1 MGLGPR
7 PPWSAVPAVTPD
19 GPARPEWS
27 RGRARAAGRAVARVR
42 EKLVAELEDLE
53 HHRAVN
59 VETRLQG
66 AQRLERAAQAARQH
80 DLQMRAVL
88 VRADMLQ
95 RKGDTARGARL
106 ANDVNRWAEAHGP
119 WFLLARSHLVLS
131 STHEIIGDTATCL
144 DHALRAVE
152 LLDGSA
158 PPRIRGNF
166 IMRLGDALSLV
177 HSYAAARQRYG
188 EAARI
193 FVAIGDVERH
203 LTVLNNLAYAEYESG
218 DEQAAWRA
226 AEQMRT
232 LADQSRIPLNPEFLD
247 TLAHAQIGL
256 GKFILAEDSLLAALD
271 RLGEEG
277 DIQPVTPAQLLL
289 TLAEVQR
296 HQGRLSAAQD
306 TLDRCLAI
314 CKEREL
320 VGIRV
325 DALREQAELHA
336 ANGRFQLAYRLHK
349 TYHEEALSL
358 SSLQQEA
365 KARTR
370 QALLE
375 TKEAR
380 NEARR
385 FWEQARTDPLTGLK
399 NRRYV
404 DEELPSL
411 LAEQARTGIPLCVAI
426 LDADHFKR
434 INDTLSHDVG
444 DKVIRTI
451 AALLREGIVDTPL
464 ASGTADLG
472 FAARLGGE
480 EYLLVLTG
488 VEPPEAMT
496 LLETL
501 RRGVAEHAWSGLT
514 GSLPVTVS
522 VGLTAVVPGD
532 TQASILRRADRGLY
546 AAKAAGRNRLVTVN
560 ADDDTDPDLDVPSDD
575 PLPYGDGHE
584 SRTGARR
591 GEGPSRIGRDGV
603 GATITLWPTA
613 ALRGS
618 G

>member
-1 MGLGPR
+1 M
-7 PPWSAVPAVTPD
+7 
-19 GPARPEWS
+19 
-27 RGRARAAGRAVARVR
+27 ARVR
-42 EKLVAELEDLE
+42 EKIVAELEGLE
-53 HHRAVN
+53 HHRAVE
-59 VETRLQG
+59 VEARLQG
-66 AQRLERAAQAARQH
+66 ALRLERSAQAARQH

-88 VRADMLQ
+88 VQADMLL

-131 STHEIIGDTATCL
+131 ATYETIGDSATCL

-158 PPRIRGNF
+158 SPRVRGNF
-166 IMRLGDALSLV
+166 VMCLGDALSQA

-203 LTVLNNLAYAEYESG
+203 LTVLNNLAYSEYESG
-218 DEQAAWRA
+218 DEQAAWQA

-256 GKFILAEDSLLAALD
+256 GKFILAENSLLAALN
-271 RLGEEG
+271 RLDKEG
-277 DIQPVTPAQLLL
+277 DTQPVTPAQLLL

-306 TLDRCLAI
+306 TLDRCLTI
-314 CKEREL
+314 CKKRGL
-320 VGIRV
+320 IGIRV
-325 DALREQAELHA
+325 IALREQAELHA

-349 TYHEEALSL
+349 TYHKEALNL
-358 SSLQQEA
+358 SSQQQEA

-380 NEARR
+380 SEARR

-404 DEELPSL
+404 DEELPRL
-411 LAEQARTGIPLCVAI
+411 LAEQACTGIPLCVAI
-426 LDADHFKR
+426 VDADHFKR

-451 AALLREGIVDTPL
+451 ATLLREGIVDAPL

-488 VEPPEAMT
+488 VDLPEATT

-501 RRGVAEHAWSGLT
+501 RRGVAEHAWSVLT
-514 GSLPVTVS
+514 GSLSVTVS
-522 VGLTAVVPGD
+522 VGLTAVVPED
-532 TQASILRRADRGLY
+532 TQGSILRRADRGLY

-560 ADDDTDPDLDVPSDD
+560 VDDDPGPDLDGSPDD
-575 PLPYGDGHE
+575 LQSHGDGYE
-584 SRTGARR
+584 SRT
-591 GEGPSRIGRDGV
+591 EEHMEKGPSRIGRDGAD
-603 GATITLWPTA
+603 ATIALWPTA
-613 ALRGS
+613 VLHG
-618 G
+618 GG